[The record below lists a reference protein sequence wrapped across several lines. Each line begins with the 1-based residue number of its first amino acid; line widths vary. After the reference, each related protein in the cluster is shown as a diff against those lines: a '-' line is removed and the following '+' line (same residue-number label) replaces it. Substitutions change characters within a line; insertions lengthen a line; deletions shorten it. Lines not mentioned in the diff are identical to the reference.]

1 MNNRAITNPTNGLT
15 PECLSLICLPETLS
29 SLLRPSK
36 PQTNYHKK
44 KKPNKGMRKPK
55 LNFGSVYGAAIPQPH
70 AKCHQVMLCSPRV
83 FPWPANM

>member
-1 MNNRAITNPTNGLT
+1 VSEFDMSSGDIVKSPKTEQT
-15 PECLSLICLPETLS
+15 PNKLS
-29 SLLRPSK
+29 
-36 PQTNYHKK
+36 QK